1 MTANPR
7 LRPLAL
13 SLISALLLWCAFPGG
28 GGLWPLLAIAL
39 VPLLVALPL
48 MGAGQAA
55 LTAFAAGIC
64 HFLLSLYWIVTVLGR
79 YGGLPVF
86 ITVPALVLLA
96 AYMAVY
102 IAGFAVAA
110 RLLLNSVSPL
120 PALFG
125 IPALWVGMEWLRAQL
140 FTGFPWMDIG
150 YGLGDAPRLIQLADL
165 FGHGGI
171 SFLIILVNSLLA
183 LTILRR
189 KLLRSLVIPAV
200 AVLVVLIPAG
210 VYSYLRWQAVADE
223 LTDSA
228 AHSML
233 MGVVQGNID
242 QSEKW
247 SPENQQATLT
257 TYLRNSQS
265 LFVEQHPDLLV
276 WPETALP
283 FYPQDYSDLGVLHGL
298 VAQYDTALLTGAP
311 WYEVVDRGSRDFRY
325 FNSAQLLEPGGSFA
339 ASYYKSHLVPFG
351 EYVPLKKLLP
361 FLAPLVEAVG
371 DFSPGSV
378 GQPLEWRG
386 ARIGVLICFESI
398 FPELGRKW
406 SENGANV
413 LVNLT
418 NDAWYGKSSAPY
430 QSMAMTVFRAV
441 ETRRSVVRS
450 ANTGISG
457 FIDPLGRVK
466 EPSPIFTIWAD
477 AERVVLM
484 AGQTVF
490 VRWGYLFPPA
500 CLIMG
505 LLLTGA
511 AVLRARNTLYWR
523 RVAENPVT

>member
-1 MTANPR
+1 MTVNPR
-7 LRPLAL
+7 LRPLVL
-13 SLISALLLWCAFPGG
+13 SLSSALLLWCAFPGG
-28 GGLWPLLAIAL
+28 GGLWPLLAVAL
-39 VPLLVALPL
+39 VPLLVALPR
-48 MGAGQAA
+48 MNGRQAA
-55 LTAFAAGIC
+55 LTAFAAGIL

-86 ITVPALVLLA
+86 VTVPALLLLA
-96 AYMAVY
+96 VYMAVY
-102 IAGFAVAA
+102 IACFAVAA
-110 RLLLNSVSPL
+110 RLLLNAVSPL
-120 PALFG
+120 PALLG
-125 IPALWVGMEWLRAQL
+125 IPAVWVGLEWLRGQL

-150 YGLGDAPRLIQLADL
+150 YGLGNVPQLIQPAEL

-171 SFLIILVNSLLA
+171 SYLLLLVNSLLA
-183 LTILRR
+183 LAVLRR
-189 KLLRSLVIPAV
+189 KSLRSLAV
-200 AVLVVLIPAG
+200 PSVVTLLVLSAAG
-210 VYSYLRWQAVADE
+210 FYSYQRWQQVAAE
-223 LTDSA
+223 LADSA
-228 AHSML
+228 VPSMQ

-247 SPENQQATLT
+247 SPENQQATIT

-265 LFVEQHPDLLV
+265 LFSEHHPELIV

-283 FYPQDYSDLGVLHGL
+283 FYPQEYSDLGVLHGL

-311 WYEVVDRGSRDFRY
+311 WYEIVDRSKRDIRY
-325 FNSAQLLEPGGSFA
+325 FNSAQLLEPGGTFT

-351 EYVPLKKLLP
+351 EYVPMKKLLF

-371 DFSPGSV
+371 DFAPGTV
-378 GQPLEWRG
+378 GEPLQWRG
-386 ARIGVLICFESI
+386 ARLGVLICFESI

-457 FIDPLGRVK
+457 FIDPLGRVE
-466 EPSPIFTIWAD
+466 EPSTIFTAWARS
-477 AERVVLM
+477 ERVVLM
-484 AGQTVF
+484 TGQTVF
-490 VRWGYLFPPA
+490 VRWGYLFQPA
-500 CLIMG
+500 CFIIG

-511 AVLRARNTLYWR
+511 VALRARGTLYWR
-523 RVAENPVT
+523 SLAEKPVT